1 MNNKE
6 TPKIKP
12 KLLKRI
18 YKLSKETKK
27 DPSYHFNKALEDYI
41 DEQED
46 LKEALNRLHDERD
59 TVISPKQ
66 LKKVL
71 AL

>member
-6 TPKIKP
+6 SLKIKLR
-12 KLLKRI
+12 LLKRI
-18 YKLSKETKK
+18 YKFSKETKK
-27 DPSYHFNKALEDYI
+27 DPSYHFNKALEDYL

-46 LKEALNRLHDERD
+46 LKEALQRLNDQHDVVV
-59 TVISPKQ
+59 TPKQ
-66 LKKVL
+66 LRRSL